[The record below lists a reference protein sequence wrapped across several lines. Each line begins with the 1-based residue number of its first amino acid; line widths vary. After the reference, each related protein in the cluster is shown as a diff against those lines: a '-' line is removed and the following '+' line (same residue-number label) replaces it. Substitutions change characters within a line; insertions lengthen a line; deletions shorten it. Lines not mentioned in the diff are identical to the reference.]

1 MRGLPCRRRGSG
13 RLGAAAAFVLVA
25 AMTAHGEEVKE
36 AHRVFG
42 VLLDITVES
51 SDTTTGQNLIRD
63 AIAIAR
69 RLEVELAADVAS
81 SDVSRVNA
89 GAGLGPV
96 PVSLDLYRV
105 LAFSQLMTRSTGGA
119 FDVTVGP
126 LLKLRAGRAAAR
138 GTELDDGRVSSSD
151 VDEALSLVGWEKIV
165 LHPPD
170 RVELT
175 DAGMSV
181 DCSGVVK
188 GYVLE
193 RMAALLRAAG
203 VVKALLE
210 FGDANVLA
218 VGPPQGEA
226 PFRVW
231 VARGKSMAGSVAL
244 RDRSLSTT
252 RARHRADDVLRA
264 PIVDPRSG
272 RFVEADRQATVLARD
287 GAIADA
293 WSTALVVDPDGAL
306 VLLEEPRDVEA
317 LVFDEH
323 GEHSSPRFA
332 AVAAWK
338 PGRKSS
344 AGGDELRREGQPT
357 PSAVGRLSPER
368 RRP

>member
-1 MRGLPCRRRGSG
+1 MSGLRRRVLCASAI
-13 RLGAAAAFVLVA
+13 LVLAAAVPAR
-25 AMTAHGEEVKE
+25 GEEVKE
-36 AHRVFG
+36 AYRVFG
-42 VLLDITVES
+42 VLLDITVDS
-51 SDTTTGQNLIRD
+51 PDTATGQDRIRD
-63 AIAIAR
+63 AIAVAR
-69 RLEVELAADVAS
+69 RLEGELAAVDAN
-81 SDVSRVNA
+81 SDLSRLNA

-96 PVSLDLYRV
+96 PVSLDLYRL

-126 LLKLRAGRAAAR
+126 LLKLHAGSTRTRESRPVEDGGAR
-138 GTELDDGRVSSSD
+138 PDERREARFDE
-151 VDEALSLVGWEKIV
+151 DEALSLVGWEKIV

-170 RVELT
+170 RVELA

-193 RMAALLRAAG
+193 RMAASLRAGG

-218 VGPPQGEA
+218 IGPPEGEP

-244 RDRSLSTT
+244 RDRSLSTS
-252 RARHRADDVLRA
+252 RARHRGDDALRA

-306 VLLEEPRDVEA
+306 GLLEEPRDVEA

-332 AVAAWK
+332 SEAGWK

-344 AGGDELRREGQPT
+344 GSVDEIRSDPQPGA
-357 PSAVGRLSPER
+357 SAVER
-368 RRP
+368 RP